1 MDPERQ
7 QVEAFPL
14 KEHDGPPGGPALVQY
29 TTINISS
36 EPPRDHIIWSL
47 LSFLFAPPC
56 CLGLAAVIY
65 SIKARDRKVV
75 GDMDGAR
82 RYGSTARGINV
93 AATVLFCILLISVVV
108 LCFLQPYTAG
118 VILGAFS
125 RKLI

>member
-14 KEHDGPPGGPALVQY
+14 KDGPPGGPALVQY
-29 TTINISS
+29 TALNITS

-47 LSFLFAPPC
+47 LSFFFMPPC
-56 CLGLAAVIY
+56 CLGLAAIIY

-93 AATVLFCILLISVVV
+93 AATVLFCILVISMVA
-108 LCFLQPYTAG
+108 LLFLQPYVAG
-118 VILGAFS
+118 VILGTFS
-125 RKLI
+125 HKLI